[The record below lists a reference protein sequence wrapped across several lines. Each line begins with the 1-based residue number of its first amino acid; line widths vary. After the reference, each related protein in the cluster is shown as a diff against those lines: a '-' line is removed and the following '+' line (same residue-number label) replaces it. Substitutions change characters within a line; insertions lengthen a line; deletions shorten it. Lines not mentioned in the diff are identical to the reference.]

1 MSLVNTDIYNI
12 VQSISDLRK
21 KYIKDETE
29 DTLALGMY
37 GYIGDLESK
46 KIQTAIMMVGELSNE
61 MFPSRA
67 KLDKNI
73 ITHAIM
79 QNITDINATPSYMTV
94 VMFILKSDLDK
105 YMVNNKFVLD
115 KTCPIVIGADSNNF
129 EFHLDYDIIITSS
142 DPNSTNPTY
151 SAVYDM
157 SIPNRISKLDN
168 PYLNQPYT
176 ILLNNTT
183 CVALQ
188 CTIRQVEF
196 VEEYSQLVTSNIIDN
211 KTTTFRFSNQLTDFE
226 VYITEGGK
234 TYNLT
239 PVFEGSGID
248 ADIDLYCNYIFI
260 NDNTVRIKFERT
272 SYMPGLNA
280 EIRILI
286 KTTQGSYGN
295 FNFTDNININY
306 SSDIYSYK
314 DINILLHPST
324 DSKGGI
330 DKKSIEELQSI
341 LPKEILS
348 RGMISTDK
356 DLSNYFNLI
365 NNENERMVSEKKV
378 DNQIERIYYE
388 YFLMKD
394 EDSNIVPTNTLN
406 TISINYDQFETF
418 ADQDSFVL
426 PAGSIIEYDDAT
438 FIGEVITAVGPTTS
452 QYVYSTLYTIIVNR
466 DPLYCALYMTLVKE
480 NPFLSFNYIN
490 QLSTVQFI
498 GNYTTFERKITQDKD
513 TYKLNFTM
521 NQSINKDMGI
531 LVFDD
536 DGNLIETNVRTFIV
550 FYRKGIPYRYI
561 EANLKSYDYYDFNY
575 NWGVDLITDNSF
587 DLENRIKIKDLKTV
601 GTGEVNYG
609 YLDDSTETYIYTL
622 AKFDKS
628 YGLHDLAPIIPNL
641 SDYTVTNKYKI
652 YGNLNF
658 FINYSGI
665 LNARIDVSNDV
676 YKISGIPVLGYEYAT
691 ASEDNVFSFINKMN
705 YKKLY
710 IDNAITVLENS
721 FEIDFKFFN
730 TYGPSRTYTVD
741 DIDDNGSISIG
752 RLDIEINFKL
762 SLKLMSDIYTKESII
777 ESIKS
782 YVESLDTLDDL
793 HISNMVNFI
802 TEKFKSTINY
812 IEFMGFNTYDANYQ
826 HMYKQ
831 VRLDK
836 NIVPEFIN
844 IRNKLDIDGNK
855 VPCINI
861 ETVTSTTTS

>member
-12 VQSISDLRK
+12 TQAISDLRK
-21 KYIKDETE
+21 KYIQNETE

-37 GYIGDLESK
+37 GYIGDLEAK

-94 VMFILKSDLDK
+94 VLCLLKSDLDK

-115 KTCPIVIGADSNNF
+115 KDCPIIIGADSSNF
-129 EFHLDYDIIITSS
+129 EFHLDYDIVMTCSDPTSS
-142 DPNSTNPTY
+142 NPTY

-157 SIPNRISKLDN
+157 SENNRISKLDN

-196 VEEYSQLVTSNIIDN
+196 VEEYTQLVTSNIIDN
-211 KTTTFRFSNQLTDFE
+211 KTTTFIFSNQLTDFE
-226 VYITEGGK
+226 VIVTEGGK
-234 TYNLT
+234 SYNLV

-248 ADIDLYCNYIFI
+248 SDIDLYCNYIFI

-280 EIRILI
+280 EIKILI
-286 KTTQGSYGN
+286 KTTQGSLGN
-295 FNFTDNININY
+295 FNFTDTININY
-306 SSDIYSYK
+306 SSDKYFYK
-314 DINILLHPST
+314 DINILLKPST

-330 DKKSIEELQSI
+330 DKKSVEELQSI

-365 NNENERMVSEKKV
+365 NNENERMISEKKV

-394 EDSNIVPTNTLN
+394 DDGNIVPTNTLN
-406 TISINYDQFETF
+406 TIAINYDQFETF

-426 PAGSIIEYDDAT
+426 PAGSIIEYDKDT
-438 FIGEVITAVGPTTS
+438 FIGKVITSASLATS
-452 QYVYSTLYTIIVNR
+452 EYIYSTLYTIIVNR
-466 DPLYCALYMTLVKE
+466 DPLYCALYMTLVNE
-480 NPFLSFNYIN
+480 TPYLSFNYIN

-498 GNYTTFERKITQDKD
+498 GNNISFERKITSNKD

-521 NQSINKDMGI
+521 NQSINKDMGM
-531 LVFDD
+531 LKFDED
-536 DGNLIETNVRTFIV
+536 NNLTETNIKTFIV
-550 FYRKGIPYRYI
+550 FYRKGIPYRYA
-561 EANLKSYDYYDFNY
+561 EVNLNNYDYYEFNY
-575 NWGVDLITDNSF
+575 NWGLDLITDNSF

-601 GTGEVNYG
+601 GTGETNYG

-622 AKFDKS
+622 GKFDKS
-628 YGLHDLAPIIPNL
+628 YGLHDLVGVIPGL
-641 SDYTVTNKYKI
+641 SEYTVTNKYEI
-652 YGNLNF
+652 YGGLNF

-665 LNARIDVSNDV
+665 LNARIDVSNNV
-676 YKISGIPVLGYEYAT
+676 YSISGIPVLGYEYST
-691 ASEDNVFSFINKMN
+691 ENESNVFSFISKMN

-710 IDNAITVLENS
+710 IDNAITILENS

-730 TYGPSRTYTVD
+730 TYGPSRTYTIDDTD
-741 DIDDNGSISIG
+741 DIGSISVG

-762 SLKLMSDIYTKESII
+762 SLKLISDIYTKQSII
-777 ESIKS
+777 SSIKT
-782 YVESLDTLDDL
+782 YVETLDSLDDL
-793 HISNMVNFI
+793 HMSNMINFI
-802 TEKFKSTINY
+802 SEKYKATINY
-812 IEFMGFNTYDANYQ
+812 IEFVGFNTFDANYQ

-844 IRNKLDIDGNK
+844 IRNKKDIDGNK
-855 VPCINI
+855 IPCINI